1 MPAKSERPRVSVV
14 VPVYNGADQIGHCIE
29 ALRQQ
34 TLPADSYEII
44 IVNNASVDDTEKII
58 KRYPVRLLY
67 EAKRGPAAARNTGIR
82 AADADLIAFTD
93 ADCIPHEDW
102 LEHLVDAMSDTICG
116 AGGRI
121 VSYDKED
128 SISNYID
135 QIVFRQHYNI
145 CHKKPPHI
153 TTANACFRRSSLL
166 EIGLFDEGFP
176 TAAGEDRDIGE
187 RLSIAGGTFVSS
199 NKR

>member
-116 AGGRI
+116 AGAELYPTIKKIRSRTI
-121 VSYDKED
+121 
-128 SISNYID
+128 SIRSS
-135 QIVFRQHYNI
+135 FGS
-145 CHKKPPHI
+145 I
-153 TTANACFRRSSLL
+153 TTYATKSL
-166 EIGLFDEGFP
+166 P
-176 TAAGEDRDIGE
+176 T
-187 RLSIAGGTFVSS
+187 
-199 NKR
+199 